1 MWNLGLL
8 FRLVGLFS
16 ALVVA
21 GPYSVA
27 AAPRAERLTTFSTVQ
42 GRGAKHA
49 GRATPGKSRKAEAAF
64 SASPTFASLR
74 TGSPEIL
81 TFERAGYAEVR
92 YVSVRVLNT
101 GKGEGR
107 QIDLSLQ
114 VGDGLAFPLKGPK
127 RLPPKG
133 SAVYTSSVRF
143 PAEFVAR
150 ARVVARCATCR
161 L

>member
-1 MWNLGLL
+1 MEGSRVLT
-8 FRLVGLFS
+8 
-16 ALVVA
+16 ALVFSFVLVA
-21 GPYSVA
+21 SSKLVT
-27 AAPRAERLTTFSTVQ
+27 AAPREKPSTTFSTLHP
-42 GRGAKHA
+42 RSTPA
-49 GRATPGKSRKAEAAF
+49 GRSRSQRVSRKGDTPQPPRTTLAA
-64 SASPTFASLR
+64 LR
-74 TGSPEIL
+74 VSSPEVL

-114 VGDGLAFPLKGPK
+114 VGEGLAFPLKGPK

-143 PAEFVAR
+143 PAEFASR

-161 L
+161 E